1 MCCNFCLNDLEKRKI
16 GSNWYVDVPEAE
28 RWSHVGRANPA
39 TQSQPLNQRHG
50 LLLQFK
56 FMSPVFVG
64 GFLTWWW
71 VDNNEPVWLDQKLF
85 EYVEKED

>member
-28 RWSHVGRANPA
+28 RWSHIGRANPR
-39 TQSQPLNQRHG
+39 TQTQPLNQKHG
-50 LLLQFK
+50 LILQAK
-56 FMSPVFVG
+56 FMGPIIFG
-64 GFLTWWW
+64 GYAIWYYMH
-71 VDNNEPVWLDQKLF
+71 NSEPIWLDQSLF